1 MAKEKKGLTKAIIEG
16 AFKKYKKLRDEPN
29 ARALSWE
36 HCISQF
42 AAAFAN
48 PKKSASDEKTVDLL
62 SLHLGF
68 YLASWGM
75 ERNSKLMDFDY
86 KIHAPFVRTLM
97 GYSDLFRKDLADF
110 RDDPKAMERF
120 KEMHEAVEKH
130 CSQFSEA
137 KGYRASD
144 ILVSKIILGTLG
156 IAPAYDRNVKKSV
169 IKYGISG
176 GKFSPK
182 SFKELAYY
190 FTENCFTE
198 KWADIT
204 ERMTKEMQKLCPHYT
219 RAKVIDGILWILG
232 LDA

>member
-1 MAKEKKGLTKAIIEG
+1 MAKEKKELTKAIIEG
-16 AFKKYKKLRDEPN
+16 AFKEYKKLREKPN

-75 ERNSKLMDFDY
+75 MRNSKLMDFDY

-97 GYSDLFRKDLADF
+97 GYPDLFRKDLADF
-110 RDDPKAMERF
+110 RDPKAMERF
-120 KEMHEAVEKH
+120 KEMHEAVVEH
-130 CSQFSEA
+130 CSQFSKAEN
-137 KGYRASD
+137 YRASD

-156 IAPAYDRNVKKSV
+156 IAPAYDRNVSAV
-169 IKYGISG
+169 VEKYGISG
-176 GKFSPK
+176 GRFSPTA
-182 SFKELAYY
+182 FKELAHY
-190 FTENCFTE
+190 FTE
-198 KWADIT
+198 KWAADIT

>member
-1 MAKEKKGLTKAIIEG
+1 MAKKKEELTKAIIEG
-16 AFKKYKKLRDEPN
+16 AFKEYKELRKKPN

-42 AAAFAN
+42 AAAFAK
-48 PKKSASDEKTVDLL
+48 PEKSASDEKTVDLL

-86 KIHAPFVRTLM
+86 KIHAPFVRVLL

-110 RDDPKAMERF
+110 RDPKAMERF

-137 KGYRASD
+137 KSYKASD

-169 IKYGISG
+169 IKYGISS
-176 GKFSPK
+176 GKFSPR

-190 FTENCFTE
+190 FTENCA
-198 KWADIT
+198 ADIT
-204 ERMTKEMQKLCPHYT
+204 ARMTNEMQKLCPHYT

>member
-1 MAKEKKGLTKAIIEG
+1 MAKEKEELTKAIIEG
-16 AFKKYKKLRDEPN
+16 AFKKYKELRKKPN

-75 ERNSKLMDFDY
+75 MRNSKLMEYDY

-110 RDDPKAMERF
+110 RDPKAMERF
-120 KEMHEAVEKH
+120 KEMHEAVVEH
-130 CSQFSEA
+130 CSQFSKAEN
-137 KGYRASD
+137 YRASD
-144 ILVSKIILGTLG
+144 ILVSKVILGTLG
-156 IAPAYDRNVKKSV
+156 ITPAYDRNVSAV
-169 IKYGISG
+169 VEKYGISSG
-176 GKFSPK
+176 TFSPTA
-182 SFKELAYY
+182 FKELAYY
-190 FTENCFTE
+190 FTE
-198 KWADIT
+198 KWAADIT
-204 ERMTKEMQKLCPHYT
+204 ARMTEEMQKLCPHYT

>member
-1 MAKEKKGLTKAIIEG
+1 MAKKKEELTKAIIEG
-16 AFKKYKKLRDEPN
+16 AFKEYKELRKKPN

-120 KEMHEAVEKH
+120 TEMHKAVVEH
-130 CSQFSEA
+130 CSQFSKA
-137 KGYRASD
+137 KTYIASD

-156 IAPAYDRNVKKSV
+156 ITPAYDRNVKKTV
-169 IKYGISG
+169 KKYGISVG
-176 GKFSPK
+176 MFSPTAFGEFA
-182 SFKELAYY
+182 SY
-190 FTENCFTE
+190 FTKNH
-198 KWADIT
+198 ADIT
-204 ERMTKEMQKLCPHYT
+204 GRMTKEMQKLCPHYT

>member
-1 MAKEKKGLTKAIIEG
+1 MAKEKEELTKAIIEG
-16 AFKKYKKLRDEPN
+16 AFKEYKELRKKPN

-36 HCISQF
+36 HCIAQF

-48 PKKSASDEKTVDLL
+48 SKKSASDEKTVDLL

-75 ERNSKLMDFDY
+75 MRNSKLMDFDY

-110 RDDPKAMERF
+110 RDPKAMERF
-120 KEMHEAVEKH
+120 KEMHEAVVEH

-137 KGYRASD
+137 ENYRASD
-144 ILVSKIILGTLG
+144 ILVSKVILGTLG
-156 IAPAYDRNVKKSV
+156 IAPAYDRNVSAV
-169 IKYGISG
+169 VEKYGISG
-176 GKFSPK
+176 GRFSPK
-182 SFKELAYY
+182 SFKELAHY
-190 FTENCFTE
+190 FTE
-198 KWADIT
+198 KWAADIT